1 MIKVERNSILLI
13 IILTLFLPILNF
25 KQDIYICTFRLQ

>member
-25 KQDIYICTFRLQ
+25 KQDIYISAFRLQ